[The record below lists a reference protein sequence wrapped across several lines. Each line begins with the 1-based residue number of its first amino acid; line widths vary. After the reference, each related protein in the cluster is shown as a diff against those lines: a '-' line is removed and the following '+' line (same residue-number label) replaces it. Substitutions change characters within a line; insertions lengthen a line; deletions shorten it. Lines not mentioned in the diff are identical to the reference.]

1 MIVRLFFKLLC
12 IILITKNGFSVDH
25 VNHYILEPALVFQQ
39 ATISG
44 YKITNQID
52 MNSAG
57 VSIRGGYRL
66 KMANHLFLTP
76 VLYYNL
82 MNSNLIQGQNSISLE
97 PVDVLLLSNPYGVLL
112 RFGGPII
119 ASLNVELILGTE
131 TNTYRIPS
139 DVQQF
144 SVYNI
149 QNPFQNKSIF
159 YGIRLKNQEKQPSIF
174 FDIQYGVE
182 IITQRTTFQ
191 PFQSL
196 NENWQIQTTAI
207 NIFLYF

>member
-1 MIVRLFFKLLC
+1 MKPTIINILFAGILFFGKFFTKKPLL
-12 IILITKNGFSVDH
+12 
-25 VNHYILEPALVFQQ
+25 
-39 ATISG
+39 
-44 YKITNQID
+44 KI
-52 MNSAG
+52 
-57 VSIRGGYRL
+57 
-66 KMANHLFLTP
+66 FF
-76 VLYYNL
+76 
-82 MNSNLIQGQNSISLE
+82 QNSISLE
-97 PVDVLLLSNPYGVLL
+97 PVDVLLLSNPYGALL

-119 ASLNVELILGTE
+119 ASFSLELILGTE

-159 YGIRLKNQEKQPSIF
+159 YGIRIKNQEKQPSIF

-182 IITQRTTFQ
+182 LLTQLTTFQ

-196 NENWQIQTTAI
+196 DENWQLHTTAI